1 MSEEDTRYP
10 HESALNKGKHKMD
23 GLLRGLDLNNVVIEK
38 RSRNNSESSHSV
50 SGEAASKKKSNT
62 TLSDTSKITKHRK
75 SSNEIYLA
83 KVIEEQEDSQEDN
96 RKANQQKDL
105 KEVKVKNSTED
116 LNSQRRKLRSSGIEK
131 QDEISNIK
139 SKKHQK
145 INAKVTQHTE
155 KIMNQKVQQEQ
166 STFNLNNSNEEGLSS
181 TSCSSDLLKKT
192 RNKSNYEVEVL
203 SSHKNPIHVLG
214 STLKIE
220 KQVEK
225 KRKTSDSQKVEPSA
239 EQSKVVSKEKQKSSQ
254 NKKEEAQFQS
264 QKQMLDKGNVFG
276 QENFRKSTRSNSLSS
291 ESIRKHSS
299 EDNTNSLK
307 KQAHKKKDLSSTPLK
322 SQSQRDLRASK
333 REIFKN
339 QELQELQQLEKISS
353 EQKQIKQTDQLK
365 TLKKQDNNKENLAS
379 KIENQKYNSNEHT
392 IKKQVTFKEKLS
404 EIIGEEAE
412 SAPVKGSFN
421 NAYDYNVHQD
431 SDSEKD
437 YFPSKKA
444 LKNHKKEKR
453 IKKRQENKLEI
464 AIKKTQK
471 LLKTK
476 SMQMRQ
482 QRTIISVEIPSE
494 SSFEDD
500 EDEETAG
507 QNHKTNH
514 LKNQKVAFFSK
525 KLNDLD
531 KTNSYKSKREKVIQE
546 NCSSLQI
553 QEGKKSQQIL
563 EISDNRNG
571 KNKSNDVMLTSLQ
584 QKNIK
589 SLSLEA
595 SGQKNLNSNL
605 QINSQG
611 VENEAQTQN
620 GKIIQKNQNAY
631 GKNKNSESKSGN
643 NSLEIQSQKKN
654 LQIQQIHST
663 NQQVKAEIEFK
674 DKQIKKKQSFTT
686 NLQNQMNLKDKQ
698 FQNTNNFNSE
708 IGITQRENNSDQNE
722 TDLNLEQKNLK
733 RLNNFNTPLEGYPT
747 NICSSSS
754 LLIIE
759 EDKLVKDVNNDPHT
773 LSQDQANQ
781 FTNQQESSKTQLIPK
796 CAHQDGQQKLQNEEN
811 FQQQEED
818 YQDNFASNSQQI
830 RSAEQDITG
839 QVEVNQTQQKNIFS
853 QQRQIQNENRKRDVS
868 SPFFYDPKI
877 EFINTNIF
885 FKNFYTEFQPQNR
898 KTFYQKVAYQHHLQT
913 YSLTQQHTPSQQTQ
927 SIVQQSQKPESNNQ
941 IQVVSQQNEQQKEEQ
956 LLQAEIQDEE
966 KLLKE
971 QLSIEQN
978 YQNHSNQLISI
989 GQNDNFIEKNI
1000 CQENSQ
1006 DLNQTNSKVQKD
1018 ITSNEMQIEKQALSQ
1033 QAQSNLQN
1041 AQDEQNQELK
1051 KKHIGILAD
1060 KNKESGENMVQLQ
1073 SELDLLY
1080 EKYYPSQTYINCDLK
1095 YFNLELI
1102 IQNTGLFDI
1111 VYMDPPWRIKGGQQF
1126 DSQFMFSNSK
1136 FSLDYDTMSNK
1147 EIMDIPVE
1155 RLSNKGFLF
1164 LWILNTQMNT
1174 AIQMMQK
1181 WGYNLVDKIVWVKMK
1196 DKNVYL
1202 SHGYYFM
1209 HSFELCLIG
1218 YKNDTKDD
1226 LTSIYP
1232 ASNPFSVIDE
1242 NILEENKSKGGNKKS
1257 EINLEYPHFF
1267 NKISNNV
1274 IFAEVRKKSQK
1285 PDEIY
1290 EIIDL
1295 LIPGAKKIE
1304 LFARNNNLRPGWVSV
1319 GNQLGET
1326 YEKWMH
1332 QVNCDNCHQEIVKG
1346 KLKRYKSRRINNY
1359 DICENCVLNFDKKDF
1374 YEIQNKVNE
1383 DILHNYQS
1391 CNRCEAE
1398 PIWGI
1403 RFHCM
1408 ICKDF
1413 DLCEACVDENTK
1425 LCEEEQFHNLQHDM
1439 KIIEVPVFADGFP
1452 VHDRKCQSCF
1462 MSPIIGTCFT
1472 CKQCQGNFNL
1482 CQNCYFS
1489 KPIETIKNKRHRPE
1503 HQMDALISPVK
1514 NTKTKK
1520 IQFKCAGCGVL
1531 NLKDMY
1537 KCENC
1542 YGFYFCLSCYE
1553 TKCDDFKT
1561 YMASSHKNYHSLIR
1575 YNLEEI
1581 ESQNEQKVELQD
1593 AQAQQINNDPINSQ
1607 LILNVISQILDTDE
1621 VNKPQNIDNYA
1632 EEGRQDQLK
1641 ELNQKQIDEDEDN
1654 ILKNK
1659 TEIQEESRNINQD
1672 TKNKK
1677 NGQTK
1682 RPYNRK
1688 QKVKSIEDKDE
1699 TNLDKQNNNQVEL
1712 QNDKQNEQLNIE
1724 QDQSG
1729 NQNMNQLKEDQD
1741 ELEKAEEQNLKSNLV
1756 KKIRKKRVSKKQK
1769 QQLEDQSE
1777 EKKEENNDQLIDKKS
1792 DSINNENKS
1801 VDESKQNQMEEEE
1814 DQKEESNKNEDDKEE
1829 NEIQEENKVVKKR
1842 KRRTKEEIEKF
1853 KQEKEQKNLEYLIG
1867 LQDGKEKKKRGRLP
1881 KLKDNSKLQVL
1892 LNSQIE
1898 QNQQQKQS
1906 DENSFLQINQSN
1918 INEQFFDKQHNE
1930 YNQKLIQDQLLLE
1943 TLSNQPSQIVTE
1955 LQYKLKL
1962 LESYQQQK
1970 VVSENENTKLNNS
1983 NNDIYFLSDINQAS
1997 DSKENTLHFQ
2007 IQNQLN
2013 KNKIS
2018 NFNYSNQEDQQIQN
2032 PFDYDLLQNLL
2043 NSINRNSLQ
2052 QSNHSYNEENTIQ
2065 YNNNSVEKII
2075 QDVKENQQKENL
2087 IGQVNQ
2093 EQINQED
2100 QNDDESYDSSS
2111 SSS

>member
-10 HESALNKGKHKMD
+10 HESAINKAKHKID

-62 TLSDTSKITKHRK
+62 TSSDTSKTTKHRK
-75 SSNEIYLA
+75 SSNQIYLA

-96 RKANQQKDL
+96 SKANHQKNS
-105 KEVKVKNSTED
+105 KEAKVKNSTED
-116 LNSQRRKLRSSGIEK
+116 LNSQRRKLRSAEIEK
-131 QDEISNIK
+131 QDEIPNIK

-145 INAKVTQHTE
+145 INTKVAYHTE

-166 STFNLNNSNEEGLSS
+166 TTFNLNNSNEEGLSS

-192 RNKSNYEVEVL
+192 KNKS
-203 SSHKNPIHVLG
+203 SHEHEALYSHQNTTHLLAC
-214 STLKIE
+214 SLKGE

-225 KRKTSDSQKVEPSA
+225 KRKTSDSQKVEPLVQYSRT
-239 EQSKVVSKEKQKSSQ
+239 VSREKRKSFQ
-254 NKKEEAQFQS
+254 NKKEEVQLQS
-264 QKQMLDKGNVFG
+264 QKQSKDKGTESRE
-276 QENFRKSTRSNSLSS
+276 ENFGKQTHPRQLSNESVRKY
-291 ESIRKHSS
+291 SS
-299 EDNTNSLK
+299 EDNTHSQKKETHK
-307 KQAHKKKDLSSTPLK
+307 KQNLSSTSQK
-322 SQSQRDLRASK
+322 NQSQRDLRASK

-339 QELQELQQLEKISS
+339 QELQELQELEKISS

-365 TLKKQDNNKENLAS
+365 TSNKQDNKSENQAS
-379 KIENQKYNSNEHT
+379 KITDAINNSKQHDY
-392 IKKQVTFKEKLS
+392 KKQVSFKEKLS

-412 SAPVKGSFN
+412 SAPVKGSFISV
-421 NAYDYNVHQD
+421 YDYNVHQE

-444 LKNHKKEKR
+444 FKNHKKEKR

-471 LLKTK
+471 LLQTK
-476 SMQMRQ
+476 NLQMKQ
-482 QRTIISVEIPSE
+482 QRTIISVELPSE
-494 SSFEDD
+494 SSLEDD
-500 EDEETAG
+500 DDELIG
-507 QNHKTNH
+507 LNQKTSE
-514 LKNQKVAFFSK
+514 LKNEKVAFFSK

-546 NCSSLQI
+546 NCSNFSK
-553 QEGKKSQQIL
+553 QEGEKNHQIL
-563 EISDNRNG
+563 ESQENRNG
-571 KNKSNDVMLTSLQ
+571 KNKSNDALFSSIQ
-584 QKNIK
+584 NKNIK
-589 SLSLEA
+589 SVSSEA
-595 SGQKNLNSNL
+595 SSQKNLNSNR

-611 VENEAQTQN
+611 VLSEAQIQN
-620 GKIIQKNQNAY
+620 SETTQKNQNAY
-631 GKNKNSESKSGN
+631 GKNKHSESKAGN
-643 NSLEIQSQKKN
+643 SSLEIQSQQKN
-654 LQIQQIHST
+654 LKAQQIHCTS
-663 NQQVKAEIEFK
+663 QQVKAEIEFK
-674 DKQIKKKQSFTT
+674 DKQIKKKQSSTK
-686 NLQNQMNLKDKQ
+686 NLQNQMNLKDQQ
-698 FQNTNNFNSE
+698 FQSTNNFNSE
-708 IGITQRENNSDQNE
+708 IGITHRENNSDQKE
-722 TDLNLEQKNLK
+722 TKSNLEQKKLNH
-733 RLNNFNTPLEGYPT
+733 LNNLDTPLEDSP
-747 NICSSSS
+747 ISLCSSSS
-754 LLIIE
+754 LLVIE
-759 EDKLVKDVNNDPHT
+759 EDKQIKDVNNDPHT
-773 LSQDQANQ
+773 LSQDQTSQLPNQ
-781 FTNQQESSKTQLIPK
+781 RESSKIKLATK
-796 CAHQDGQQKLQNEEN
+796 SAHQYGQLKLQNGQNSLE
-811 FQQQEED
+811 QEED
-818 YQDNFASNSQQI
+818 SQDNLVLNPQHVKG
-830 RSAEQDITG
+830 AEQDITC
-839 QVEVNQTQQKNIFS
+839 QVEVNQTQQKNILS
-853 QQRQIQNENRKRDVS
+853 QQRQIQNENRKRDIS
-868 SPFFYDPKI
+868 CPLFYDPKI

-885 FKNFYTEFQPQNR
+885 FKNFYTEFQPQER
-898 KTFYQKVAYQHHLQT
+898 KTFYQKVAYQHHL
-913 YSLTQQHTPSQQTQ
+913 LTSQHTASQQTQ
-927 SIVQQSQKPESNNQ
+927 SIVVGNQKTEKNNQ
-941 IQVVSQQNEQQKEEQ
+941 TLADSQQNEQQKEEQ
-956 LLQAEIQDEE
+956 QLQLEIQEGE
-966 KLLKE
+966 KLLSKE
-971 QLSIEQN
+971 LSIEQN
-978 YQNHSNQLISI
+978 YQNHSNNLINI
-989 GQNDNFIEKNI
+989 GQNKNFVEKSNR
-1000 CQENSQ
+1000 QENLQ
-1006 DLNQTNSKVQKD
+1006 NINQMNNKDLKD
-1018 ITSNEMQIEKQALSQ
+1018 SMNDQMQIEEQELCQLA
-1033 QAQSNLQN
+1033 
-1041 AQDEQNQELK
+1041 EQNSTEKQGELNQQLI
-1051 KKHIGILAD
+1051 KKHIGILTV
-1060 KNKESGENMVQLQ
+1060 KNKESGENMIYLQ

-1111 VYMDPPWRIKGGQQF
+1111 IYMDPPWRIKGGQQF

-1155 RLSNKGFLF
+1155 KLSNKGFLF

-1218 YKNDTKDD
+1218 YKNDGKDD

-1232 ASNPFSVIDE
+1232 ASSPFSVIDE
-1242 NILEENKSKGGNKKS
+1242 NISEENKSKGGNKKS

-1295 LIPGAKKIE
+1295 IIPGAKKIE

-1359 DICENCVLNFDKKDF
+1359 DICENCVQKFDKKDF

-1408 ICKDF
+1408 VCKDF

-1425 LCEEEQFHNLQHDM
+1425 IHEEEQFHNLQHDM

-1542 YGFYFCLSCYE
+1542 YGFYFCLLCYE
-1553 TKCDDFKT
+1553 TKRDDFKT
-1561 YMASSHKNYHSLIR
+1561 YMASSHKNYHQLVR

-1581 ESQNEQKVELQD
+1581 ESQNEQKFEFQN
-1593 AQAQQINNDPINSQ
+1593 AQASQINNDPINSQ
-1607 LILNVISQILDTDE
+1607 LILNVISNILETNE
-1621 VNKPQNIDNYA
+1621 IKKPQNADA
-1632 EEGRQDQLK
+1632 LSEEGSHEQLK
-1641 ELNQKQIDEDEDN
+1641 EQNKQEIELEDDNVQKKQ
-1654 ILKNK
+1654 
-1659 TEIQEESRNINQD
+1659 TEIQEYTENINQD
-1672 TKNKK
+1672 IKQKK
-1677 NGQTK
+1677 NGKAK
-1682 RPYNRK
+1682 RSYNRK
-1688 QKVKSIEDKDE
+1688 QKVQQQEDKDKDE
-1699 TNLDKQNNNQVEL
+1699 ASEDQKNLKQIEQ
-1712 QNDKQNEQLNIE
+1712 QNDEQKGQLTVEI
-1724 QDQSG
+1724 DQSE
-1729 NQNMNQLKEDQD
+1729 NKKMDQQKEIQD
-1741 ELEKAEEQNLKSNLV
+1741 DTEKTEEQNLKSNLV

-1777 EKKEENNDQLIDKKS
+1777 EKKEENNDQLIVKKS
-1792 DSINNENKS
+1792 DSINNCNKS
-1801 VDESKQNQMEEEE
+1801 VEESNQNQMEEEE
-1814 DQKEESNKNEDDKEE
+1814 DQKDESNKSEEGIQE
-1829 NEIQEENKVVKKR
+1829 NEVKGEEKVAKKR
-1842 KRRTKEEIEKF
+1842 KRRTKQEIEKF
-1853 KQEKEQKNLEYLIG
+1853 RQEKEQKNLEYLIG
-1867 LQDGKEKKKRGRLP
+1867 LHDGKEKKKRGRLP
-1881 KLKDNSKLQVL
+1881 KLKDNTKLQSL
-1892 LNSQIE
+1892 LNSQLE

-1906 DENSFLQINQSN
+1906 EENSFLQINQSN
-1918 INEQFFDKQHNE
+1918 INEQFFDKQSCE
-1930 YNQKLIQDQLLLE
+1930 YNQRLMQDQLFLE
-1943 TLSNQPSQIVTE
+1943 TLSNQPQQIVAE
-1955 LQYKLKL
+1955 LQQKLKL
-1962 LESYQQQK
+1962 LESFQQQK
-1970 VVSENENTKLNNS
+1970 QLACENENNKYNNN
-1983 NNDIYFLSDINQAS
+1983 NNDLYFLSDINQAS
-1997 DSKENTLHFQ
+1997 DFKENTLNIQ

-2013 KNKIS
+2013 QNKIS
-2018 NFNYSNQEDQQIQN
+2018 NFNYSNQEDQPFQN
-2032 PFDYDLLQNLL
+2032 PFNYDLLQNLF
-2043 NSINRNSLQ
+2043 NSINRNSIQ

-2065 YNNNSVEKII
+2065 YNNSVEKGS
-2075 QDVKENQQKENL
+2075 KENQQIENL
-2087 IGQVNQ
+2087 INQ
-2093 EQINQED
+2093 TNQGQINLDDKNED
-2100 QNDDESYDSSS
+2100 VNDDESYDSASS
-2111 SSS
+2111 SG